1 MLVQESSV
9 AITMPWFWESVG
21 KARPTFPQMLEAA
34 SEQVTKSM
42 KSGFDKL
49 SVLMEV
55 LQCPK
60 P

>member
-1 MLVQESSV
+1 MLVQESLD
-9 AITMPWFWESVG
+9 AITMPWFWESVD
-21 KARPTFPQMLEAA
+21 KARSMFPGMPETAPELVA
-34 SEQVTKSM
+34 KSK

-49 SVLMEV
+49 AVLMEV